1 MTPPLPSHR
10 YLPGRTARHPEDAF
24 DAIKARAIR
33 PTATTT
39 AAQNEAWRYGL
50 RLFDARFWWEA
61 HEVLEAVWL
70 NAPPNSAERAQVQ
83 AVIQLANAALKAE
96 LGKPN
101 AAARLLALARDL
113 IAEAALGCEAVMGLS
128 LTRLQ
133 EVAAAIE
140 AGAPKPMIA
149 PDADT

>member
-1 MTPPLPSHR
+1 MTPLPTHR

-24 DAIKARAIR
+24 DGIKARALR
-33 PTATTT
+33 PTATAT
-39 AAQNEAWRYGL
+39 AARNEAWLYSL
-50 RLFDARFWWEA
+50 RLFDARYWWEA

-101 AAARLLALARDL
+101 AAARLLTLTRER
-113 IAEAALGCEAVMGLS
+113 IAEAALGGKAVMGL
-128 LTRLQ
+128 TGKRLQ

-140 AGAPKPMIA
+140 TGAPKPTIA
-149 PDADT
+149 PGADD